1 MSEAQAVLAPEVL
14 DHARLLLPAGA
25 SLDEWRG
32 ERRGGIGASDLSAIL
47 GLNPYSDAHDVWM
60 NKVLGV
66 EAVENDRMR
75 LGHTLEPFIRDKFI
89 RDEGIDVELC
99 GLLESR
105 EKPFMRYTP
114 DGLTSDG
121 GLFEAKSTAFWLA
134 DQWADD
140 QVADHA
146 EVQVQGGM
154 FVTGLRHAWVCAMIG
169 GDPEKFE
176 VRLVRRDDEFIA
188 FMVDAVETFWN
199 EYVLTGVEPPLTGRS
214 LDWAKSEWKPKPDK
228 TVNIKDDGQA
238 LVKQL
243 RAARHAESV
252 ARRKGD
258 DAEAKLR
265 ALVKDANVIKN
276 GRTVLGTARTVA
288 QSRVSA
294 DLLRADGIDPDDY
307 RKTTEHTRLSWNK
320 GI

>member
-1 MSEAQAVLAPEVL
+1 MELPAAVLKL
-14 DHARLLLPAGA
+14 CRLLLPAGA
-25 SLDEWRG
+25 PLDQWRG

-47 GLNPYSDAHDVWM
+47 GLNPYADAHSVWM

-66 EAVENDRMR
+66 EVAENDRMR
-75 LGHTLEPFIRDKFI
+75 LGNALEPFIRDKFV

-105 EKPFMRYTP
+105 SKPFMRYTP
-114 DGLTSDG
+114 DGITADG

-134 DQWADD
+134 DDWADD

-154 FVTGLRHAWVCAMIG
+154 FVTGLKHAWVCAMIG
-169 GDPEKFE
+169 GDPDKFE
-176 VRLVRRDDEFIA
+176 VRRVKRDDEFIE

-199 EYVLTGVEPPLTGRS
+199 EYVLAGVEPPLTGRS
-214 LDWAKSEWKPKPDK
+214 LDWAKSQWTPKPDK
-228 TVNIKDDGQA
+228 AVNIKDEGRA

-252 ARRKGD
+252 AKRKGD
-258 DAEAKLR
+258 DAEARLR
-265 ALVKDANVIKN
+265 ALVKDANIVKH
-276 GRTVLGTARTVA
+276 GKLVLGTARTIT
-288 QSRVSA
+288 QRRISQ
-294 DLLRADGIDPDDY
+294 DLLRADGIDVEAF
-307 RKTTEHTRLSWNK
+307 KTESTHTRLSWNR